1 VAHVEVIE
9 MDGRPD
15 RFSSL
20 GEGDAILLRGLL
32 FYAHHGVRSEERVLG
47 QRFRVDVELF
57 LSLREAGKSDRLRD
71 TLDYGEVYAVI
82 AEVVERTQ
90 ARLLEKIAD
99 TIALSVLRRFPR
111 VEGLVVVLEKL
122 SPPIPGAMESV
133 GVRIVRTRQDFAS
146 ELADSAASALPVA
159 PSGDEVV
166 PSEPLG
172 RS

>member
-1 VAHVEVIE
+1 
-9 MDGRPD
+9 MGDRPD
-15 RFSSL
+15 RPSDPWAS
-20 GEGDAILLRGLL
+20 DAIFLRGLL

-71 TLDYGEVYAVI
+71 TLDYSEVYAVI

-122 SPPIPGAMESV
+122 SPPIPGAMEAV
-133 GVRIVRTRQDFAS
+133 GVRIARTRSDFAS
-146 ELADSAASALPVA
+146 ELANSAASALPVT
-159 PSGDEVV
+159 PSGGEVV
-166 PSEPLG
+166 HPEPSE